1 MSIFISLAG
10 STWECSRE
18 AEPPVPAVGGSASA
32 HLVGRFYLGM
42 LSGGRASSPSSR
54 LAFLDRARER
64 GKISNPKWYDME
76 RTFDYSE
83 GFPEVVIST
92 VLAEN
97 CSDYNQNAGLK
108 EVQEPIVSAVPEVRK
123 IIERVLELEKDK
135 LYMKVPKY
143 INDDILQIVKE
154 EVQ

>member
-1 MSIFISLAG
+1 
-10 STWECSRE
+10 
-18 AEPPVPAVGGSASA
+18 
-32 HLVGRFYLGM
+32 
-42 LSGGRASSPSSR
+42 
-54 LAFLDRARER
+54 
-64 GKISNPKWYDME
+64 ME

-97 CSDYNQNAGLK
+97 RSDYNQNAGLK

-143 INDDILQIVKE
+143 INDDILQIIKE